1 MARRGGAV
9 HVVTTRRHYKDKVYE
24 TVLLRRSY
32 REGGKVKT
40 ETLANLS
47 HLPPRGDR
55 CGAGQPGRT
64 DAGGRRPRSPRTWA
78 SPRPRPTTSTPPW
91 TGCCLARA
99 ASRHP
104 SSPAGTSAPVA
115 GCSTTCR
122 APGWKAAAALSPSGA
137 THVTAR

>member
-47 HLPPRGDR
+47 HLPPEAIAAVRASL
-55 CGAGQPGRT
+55 AGQTLVAAGEASFQAGHDALVADDHARRGLGRRRGL
-64 DAGGRRPRSPRTWA
+64 ARRHLRPGGRVLYDLSSSWVE
-78 SPRPRPTTSTPPW
+78 
-91 TGCCLARA
+91 G
-99 ASRHP
+99 
-104 SSPAGTSAPVA
+104 SSP
-115 GCSTTCR
+115 
-122 APGWKAAAALSPSGA
+122 LSPSGA